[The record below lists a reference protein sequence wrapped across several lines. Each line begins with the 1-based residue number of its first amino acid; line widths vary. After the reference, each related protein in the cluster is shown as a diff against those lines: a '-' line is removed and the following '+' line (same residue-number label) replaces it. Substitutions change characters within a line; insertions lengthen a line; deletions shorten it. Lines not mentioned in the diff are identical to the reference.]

1 RVLFR
6 SRDRDEP
13 HAHHAADPVGLRPDL
28 HHDRRRTRPAV
39 PDPAAVHVRAGLLLR
54 AARLRHRRG
63 AAAPAHR
70 GARLDRLP
78 APAARGGQA
87 MTAAV
92 QTPET
97 RTTIDT
103 APRPAP
109 RRRMTRAAGTATASN
124 AVMIAIG
131 IAFLVPLLWV
141 VLASFDTEASLSV
154 AWPERFSLGN
164 YAAIWNAETTFR
176 PLWNSLILCGGA
188 TVLTM
193 VSAVLCAYPLS
204 RYRFRAKR
212 PLLLTII
219 FSTGLPIT
227 AIMIPV
233 YSMFVQVNLIDSMGG
248 AILFLGA
255 SALPYAIFLTKGFMD
270 GVPLEIEESAWT
282 EGSGVLRT
290 LWSVV
295 LPLMRSGLSVRS
307 EEHTSELQSRENL
320 VCRLL
325 LEKKKNQ

>member
-1 RVLFR
+1 M
-6 SRDRDEP
+6 
-13 HAHHAADPVGLRPDL
+13 A
-28 HHDRRRTRPAV
+28 
-39 PDPAAVHVRAGLLLR
+39 
-54 AARLRHRRG
+54 
-63 AAAPAHR
+63 
-70 GARLDRLP
+70 
-78 APAARGGQA
+78 
-87 MTAAV
+87 
-92 QTPET
+92 
-97 RTTIDT
+97 
-103 APRPAP
+103 
-109 RRRMTRAAGTATASN
+109 
-124 AVMIAIG
+124 AIG

-154 AWPERFSLGN
+154 AWPQRWSLDN
-164 YAAIWNAETTFR
+164 YTAIWNEETTFR
-176 PLWNSLILCGGA
+176 PLGNSLILCGGA
-188 TVLTM
+188 TILTM

-255 SALPYAIFLTKGFMD
+255 SSLPYAIFLTKGFMD

-282 EGSGVLRT
+282 EGAGVLRT

-295 LPLMRSGLSVRS
+295 LPLMRSGLSVATIFTFVS
-307 EEHTSELQSRENL
+307 MWGNFF
-320 VCRLL
+320 VPFMLL
-325 LEKKKNQ
+325 LSPDKLPAAVTLYTFSSQYGQVAYGQLAAFSIFYSLPVVVLYLFLGRNLGQGFAAAGGVKG

>member
-1 RVLFR
+1 MTAGL
-6 SRDRDEP
+6 STT
-13 HAHHAADPVGLRPDL
+13 AAAEQP
-28 HHDRRRTRPAV
+28 RPAE
-39 PDPAAVHVRAGLLLR
+39 
-54 AARLRHRRG
+54 
-63 AAAPAHR
+63 
-70 GARLDRLP
+70 
-78 APAARGGQA
+78 
-87 MTAAV
+87 TA
-92 QTPET
+92 
-97 RTTIDT
+97 

-109 RRRMTRAAGTATASN
+109 RTGRSRAAGTRLASN
-124 AVMIAIG
+124 LVMATIG
-131 IAFLVPLLWV
+131 LAFLVPLLWV

-154 AWPERFSLGN
+154 AWPQRWSLDN
-164 YAAIWNAETTFR
+164 YTAIWNEETTFR
-176 PLWNSLILCGGA
+176 PLGNSLILCGGA
-188 TVLTM
+188 TILTM

-255 SALPYAIFLTKGFMD
+255 SSLPYAIFLTKGFMD

-282 EGSGVLRT
+282 EGAGVLRT

-295 LPLMRSGLSVRS
+295 LPLMRSGLSVATIFTFVS
-307 EEHTSELQSRENL
+307 MWGNFF
-320 VCRLL
+320 VPFMLL
-325 LEKKKNQ
+325 LSPDKLPAAVTLYTFSSQYGQVAYGQLAAFSIFYSLPVVVLYLFLGRNLGQGFAAAGGVKG